1 MTDFSS
7 AAWCRRTALAAAAV
21 LAGLAPAHAQRS
33 PKISKTKPAAGV
45 ADRADRTDS
54 LALRKI
60 FDEALLRGQSYENLR
75 YLTGTIGARLS
86 GSPQAQQAVE
96 WGKATM
102 DKAGFDRVYLQE
114 VMVPHW
120 VRGSKER
127 GEIVGN
133 KGKEIRVPVCAL
145 GGSVGTGGKLKAGV
159 VEVHSFDEL
168 KKLPDVAVKGKF
180 IFYNRPFDDAIIE
193 PGIAYG
199 RAGDQRRSGAI
210 EAARRGAVGALV
222 RSLTSARDDNPHTG
236 TMAYDPAV
244 PKVPGAAL
252 STNAADQLSLLLKA
266 NPDLQ
271 FELEMECATLPDE
284 MSYNVVGEIKGSKFP
299 QEIITVGGHLDSWDL
314 AQGAHDDGTGCVQSM
329 EALRL
334 LRAAGFKPE
343 RTVRAV
349 LFMNEENG
357 TRGGNE
363 YARLA
368 AQNKETHLAAIE
380 SDGGGFTPRGFNV
393 EADPAVVAKMA
404 KWAPLLQPYHASDIT
419 VGHAGTDIE
428 PLQAAVRPKA
438 LIGYDCDSQRYF
450 DIHHTAADTFDK
462 VNRRE
467 LELGG
472 ASMAS
477 LIYLLSKYGL

>member
-1 MTDFSS
+1 MNAIRKILLWS
-7 AAWCRRTALAAAAV
+7 AAATLSAGTPFAAHAQTASARAAAAAKATAKSTARV
-21 LAGLAPAHAQRS
+21 D
-33 PKISKTKPAAGV
+33 K
-45 ADRADRTDS
+45 TDS
-54 LALRKI
+54 LAIRRI

-86 GSPQAQQAVE
+86 GSPQAQQAVD

-102 DKAGFDRVYLQE
+102 EKAGFDRVYLQE
-114 VMVPHW
+114 VMVPQW
-120 VRGSKER
+120 VRGNKER

-133 KGKEIRVPVCAL
+133 KGKEIKVPVCAL

-159 VEVHSFDEL
+159 VEVQSFDEL
-168 KKLPDVAVKGKF
+168 KKLPEAAVKGKF
-180 IFYNRPFDDAIIE
+180 VFFNRPFDDALIE
-193 PGIAYG
+193 PGQAYG

-236 TMAYDPAV
+236 TMQYDAAV
-244 PKVPGAAL
+244 TKVPGAAL

-266 NPDLQ
+266 NSELQ
-271 FELEMECATLPDE
+271 FELEMECETLPDVK
-284 MSYNVVGEIKGSKFP
+284 SYNVVGEIKGSKYP
-299 QEIITVGGHLDSWDL
+299 NEIITVGGHLDSWDL
-314 AQGAHDDGTGCVQSM
+314 GQGAHDDGTGCVQSM

-357 TRGGNE
+357 NRDGLE

-368 AQNKETHLAAIE
+368 QQNKENHLAAIE

-393 EADPAVVAKMA
+393 DGSPAVVAKMA
-404 KWAPLLQPYHASDIT
+404 RFGPLLKPYHAADIT
-419 VGHAGTDIE
+419 SGHGGTDIE
-428 PLQAAVRPKA
+428 PLKEAVHPKA
-438 LIGYDCDSQRYF
+438 LIGYDGDSQRYF
-450 DIHHTAADTFDK
+450 DLHHTAADTFDK

-472 ASMAS
+472 ASMAA

>member
-1 MTDFSS
+1 MHLHVKNLLVC
-7 AAWCRRTALAAAAV
+7 AGAV
-21 LAGLAPAHAQRS
+21 LVLGAPAAQAQSRKK
-33 PKISKTKPAAGV
+33 PKAATPALLASK
-45 ADRADRTDS
+45 ADNADS

-60 FDEALLRGQSYENLR
+60 FDEALLRGESYENLR
-75 YLTGTIGARLS
+75 YLTGNIGPRLS
-86 GSPQAQQAVE
+86 GSPQAQMAVE

-102 DKAGFDRVYLQE
+102 EKAGFDRVYLQE

-120 VRGSKER
+120 VRGGKER
-127 GEIVGN
+127 GEIIGN
-133 KGKEIRVPVCAL
+133 KDKGIKVAVCAL
-145 GGSVGTGGKLKAGV
+145 GGSMGTSGKLKAGV
-159 VEVHSFDEL
+159 VEVHSLDEVRN
-168 KKLPDVAVKGKF
+168 LPEAAVKGKF
-180 IFYNRPFDDAIIE
+180 VFYNRRFNDALIE
-193 PGIAYG
+193 PGSAYG
-199 RAGDQRRSGAI
+199 GAVDQRALGAI
-210 EAARRGAVGALV
+210 EAAKKGAVGALV
-222 RSLTSARDDNPHTG
+222 RSMTSARDDNPHTG
-236 TMAYDPAV
+236 TMRPAT
-244 PKVPGAAL
+244 VPGAAL
-252 STNAADQLSLLLKA
+252 STNAADQLSQLLKA

-271 FELEMECATLPDE
+271 FELEMECITLPDE
-284 MSYNVVGEIKGSKFP
+284 KSYNVVGEIKGSKFP

-314 AQGAHDDGTGCVQSM
+314 AQGAHDDGTGIVQSM

-334 LRAAGFKPE
+334 LRATGFKPE

-368 AQNKETHLAAIE
+368 AQNKEVHLAAIE
-380 SDGGGFTPRGFNV
+380 SDGGGFTPRGFTV
-393 EADPAVVAKMA
+393 EGDPATVAKLARMA
-404 KWAPLLQPYHASDIT
+404 VNLLPYHAADVT
-419 VGHAGTDIE
+419 AGHSGTDIE
-428 PLQAAVRPKA
+428 PLQEAVHPKA
-438 LIGYDCDSQRYF
+438 LIGYKCDSQRYF

>member
-1 MTDFSS
+1 MLVFAGALLVFNAPSEAQSRKKPKATPAPVTAAKTDQS
-7 AAWCRRTALAAAAV
+7 
-21 LAGLAPAHAQRS
+21 
-33 PKISKTKPAAGV
+33 
-45 ADRADRTDS
+45 DS

-60 FDEALLRGQSYENLR
+60 FDEALLRGESYDNLR
-75 YLTGTIGARLS
+75 YLTANIGPRLS
-86 GSPQAQQAVE
+86 GSPQAQMAVD

-102 DKAGFDRVYLQE
+102 EKAGFDRVYLQE

-127 GEIVGN
+127 GEIIGN
-133 KGKEIRVPVCAL
+133 KDKGVRVAVCAL
-145 GGSVGTGGKLKAGV
+145 GGSVSTGGKLKAGV
-159 VEVHSFDEL
+159 VEVHSLEEV
-168 KKLPDVAVKGKF
+168 KNLPEAAVKGKF
-180 IFYNRPFDDAIIE
+180 VFYNRPFNDALIE
-193 PGIAYG
+193 PGAAYG
-199 RAGDQRRSGAI
+199 GAVDQRANGAI
-210 EAARRGAVGALV
+210 EAAKRGAVGALV
-222 RSLTSARDDNPHTG
+222 RSMTSARDDNPHTG
-236 TMAYDPAV
+236 TMRYAEGV
-244 PKVPGAAL
+244 TKVPGAAL
-252 STNAADQLSLLLKA
+252 STNAADKLSQLLKA

-271 FELEMECATLPDE
+271 FELEMECITLPE
-284 MSYNVVGEIKGSKFP
+284 EKSYNVVGEIKGSKFP

-314 AQGAHDDGTGCVQSM
+314 AQGAHDDGTGCVQSI

-343 RTVRAV
+343 RTLRAV

-357 TRGGNE
+357 TRGGTE

-380 SDGGGFTPRGFNV
+380 SDGGGFTPRGFTV
-393 EADPAVVAKMA
+393 EGDPATVAKLA
-404 KWAPLLQPYHASDIT
+404 RLAPLLLPYHAADVT
-419 VGHAGTDIE
+419 AGHSGTDIE
-428 PLQAAVRPKA
+428 PLEAAVHPKA
-438 LIGYDCDSQRYF
+438 LIGYKCDSQRYF

>member
-1 MTDFSS
+1 MHAHAKKFLVCAGTLLALSS
-7 AAWCRRTALAAAAV
+7 LVVQAQARKKLKVPAAPVAAAEARV
-21 LAGLAPAHAQRS
+21 
-33 PKISKTKPAAGV
+33 
-45 ADRADRTDS
+45 DNTDS

-60 FDEALLRGQSYENLR
+60 FDEALLRGESYDNLS
-75 YLTGTIGARLS
+75 YLTGTIGPRLS

-102 DKAGFDRVYLQE
+102 EKAGFDRVYLQE

-120 VRGSKER
+120 VRGGKER
-127 GEIVGN
+127 GEIIGN
-133 KGKEIRVPVCAL
+133 KDKGIRVAVCAL

-159 VEVHSFDEL
+159 VEVHSLDEVR
-168 KKLPDVAVKGKF
+168 KLPDAAVKGKF
-180 IFYNRPFDDAIIE
+180 VFYNRPFDDALIE
-193 PGIAYG
+193 PGTAYG
-199 RAGDQRRSGAI
+199 HAGDQRRSGAI
-210 EAARRGAVGALV
+210 EAAKRGAVGALV

-236 TMAYDPAV
+236 AMAYDAAV
-244 PKVPGAAL
+244 TKVPGAAL
-252 STNAADQLSLLLKA
+252 STIAADKLSQLLKA

-271 FELEMECATLPDE
+271 FELEMACTTLPDE
-284 MSYNVVGEIKGSKFP
+284 KSYNVVGEIKGSKFP

-314 AQGAHDDGTGCVQSM
+314 AQGAHDDGTGCVQGI

-334 LRAAGFKPE
+334 LRATGFKPE

-368 AQNKETHLAAIE
+368 GQNKETHLAAIE

-393 EADPAVVAKMA
+393 EADPATVANIA
-404 KWAPLLQPYHASDIT
+404 RWAPLFKPYHAADIT

-428 PLQAAVRPKA
+428 PLQAAVHPKA